1 MIGES
6 SRYAGCVLYV
16 DGSDEFIGARSRI
29 DAPSQP
35 DDIFHVVQDGDR
47 IDLLAYRY
55 LGDPT
60 HWWVICDYNDILF
73 PLDLELGIVL
83 RIPSLEHLEMNVLS
97 V

>member
-6 SRYAGCVLYV
+6 SRYANCALYV
-16 DGSDEFIGARSRI
+16 DDGIEFIGGRTHI
-29 DAPSQP
+29 DTTPEP
-35 DDIFHVVQDGDR
+35 DDVFHVVQAGDR

-60 HWWVICDYNDILF
+60 LWWIICDYNDIF
-73 PLDLELGIVL
+73 FALDMGIGTVL
-83 RIPSLEHLEMNVLS
+83 RIPAAERACMLVP

>member
-16 DGSDEFIGARSRI
+16 DNSDEFFGARSRI
-29 DAPSQP
+29 DTPTEP

-60 HWWVICDYNDILF
+60 LWWVICDYNDIF
-73 PLDLELGIVL
+73 FALDLELGLVL
-83 RIPSLEHLEMNVLS
+83 RIPSLERMTMI
-97 V
+97 

>member
-16 DGSDEFIGARSRI
+16 DSNDQFIGNRSRI
-29 DAPSQP
+29 DNASQP
-35 DDIFHVVQDGDR
+35 DDIFHVVQAGDR

-60 HWWVICDYNDILF
+60 LWWVICDYNDIF
-73 PLDLELGIVL
+73 YPLDLDLGMII
-83 RIPSLEHLEMNVLS
+83 RIPSISYLSMN
-97 V
+97 